1 MSYEFTI
8 TRHDPSVF
16 SRDQLDKGQT
26 GSRVPEQGRILNV
39 TPDLVT

>member
-26 GSRVPEQGRILNV
+26 APESLNKV
-39 TPDLVT
+39 EF